1 MLSLTEAVERA
12 GPPPSPVSS
21 FSQLHLPVGALGAR
35 ALWVMRYVPEVSHCD
50 LGFPARVAQD
60 LELAPQY
67 QHNWLTRLFATHS
80 EVGHC
85 HGVSTKGH

>member
-12 GPPPSPVSS
+12 GPPPSPASS

-35 ALWVMRYVPEVSHCD
+35 ALWVMRYVPVVSHCA
-50 LGFPARVAQD
+50 LGFPARVAQG

-67 QHNWLTRLFATHS
+67 QHNGRTRLFAAPSRSGTAM
-80 EVGHC
+80 VY
-85 HGVSTKGH
+85 